1 MAKYPVEL
9 NDQTGLVDNL
19 NYLLSGNQS
28 LGQSVQG
35 QVFSTQA
42 YQTGNNVA
50 PFTTSNAAGATL
62 NAGVV
67 ISTATWLDDNTLQF
81 NFTIPGAVP
90 YFALGQTLTVAG
102 TTITEYN
109 TTYDSVVATTTTYVI
124 VKTAT
129 AIPNMGAGAGGTISQ
144 NAGVTGTFK
153 YLHTDCLGVANISG
167 GTDRAVISS
176 QIKNTI
182 QYAAINPS
190 SLTYT
195 AAINRYKLF
204 DDSSF
209 TFDATVAYQ
218 AYTASIPTTTNA
230 AKSLT
235 ITSGSKPV
243 TTYPYTYPLTLAAA
257 GADLKVT
264 IAINASGAGIYDSTN
279 TTITIIS
286 GGYNWTAGDTIT
298 IPGTDLGG
306 ATPADDML
314 LTVTTVG
321 SFSDYDYLTYE
332 TIFTAIKDTPQPG
345 SYVYFLDTSYYDST
359 NETIVLGATFNY
371 RSLTAQVIKE

>member
-42 YQTGNNVA
+42 YQTGNNVL
-50 PFTTSNAAGATL
+50 PFTSALAVLGRTETIAT
-62 NAGVV
+62 VD
-67 ISTATWLDDNTLQF
+67 WLDDNTIK
-81 NFTIPGAVP
+81 FTYPTALSTP
-90 YFALGQTLTVAG
+90 AYSLGQSITATG

-109 TTYDSVVATTTTYVI
+109 KVYTSVVQTTTTFVV
-124 VKTAT
+124 VKSQT
-129 AIPNMGAGAGGTISQ
+129 AIPNLGSGTGGTLTYD
-144 NAGVTGTFK
+144 AGVTSTFK

-167 GTDRAVISS
+167 GTDRAVISA
-176 QIKNTI
+176 QIDNNF

-195 AAINRYKLF
+195 VAINRYKLF

-218 AYTASIPTTTNA
+218 VYTATIPTTTNA
-230 AKSLT
+230 ATLLT

-243 TTYPYTYPLTLAAA
+243 TTYPYTYPLTLAASGA
-257 GADLKVT
+257 GLVVT
-264 IAINASGAGIYDSTN
+264 IEINASAAGVYDTTN
-279 TTITIIS
+279 TTITIIN
-286 GGYNWTAGDTIT
+286 GGYGWLIGDTIT

-306 ATPADDML
+306 ATPADDL
-314 LTVTTVG
+314 VLTVSDIG
-321 SFSDYDYLTYE
+321 SNTPGNDFLRYA
-332 TIFTAIKDTPQPG
+332 TIFTAVKDTPQPG
-345 SYVYFLDTSYYDST
+345 SYVYFLDTSYYDASG
-359 NETIVLGATFNY
+359 ETFILGASFNY